1 MFFDKVFCL
10 RIVFSLLS
18 LIMLCCL
25 YIFDVYLFPYFLLFC
40 FFIFICNMPKHI
52 VSPLSFLYLYYGAF
66 YIAAPLFAER
76 YAQSLQLKEYSISFL
91 MLYTTLS
98 LGVCAISLGEICA
111 SKKKDVVNNVVKGDL
126 SWSIIILLV
135 VSSLMCCLI
144 VYYSGGLQYWM
155 ESPGDAFLNR
165 AGTGHF
171 VILSHFSS
179 IFLAVL
185 VGYNTYERKSFLLYF
200 IFIVWL
206 VITSPV
212 HGSKMQISLLFLLSI
227 MPWIRYQRFFTIK
240 SFLLFSFLVGIF
252 FLGLYFRNV
261 SWVTLDTILPYA
273 FNYFTA
279 LENLAVSVRD
289 FDADLLTTF
298 WLPFNKFLTPFGL
311 SDSSLFYDMNHYLT
325 AIYFPAAWEIRAT
338 EQWPVETDM
347 YLNFYFVLGI
357 PLVLFYL
364 GVIGY
369 LYGLALKFDSLGYW
383 ASSFLM
389 IIFMMSHLRGS
400 LYNHVDF
407 YMYPYIF
414 FIWLSLR
421 KFRFAKKG

>member
-1 MFFDKVFCL
+1 MFVDKLFCL
-10 RIVFSLLS
+10 RVFISVLS
-18 LIMLCCL
+18 LIIFCL
-25 YIFDVYLFPYFLLFC
+25 LYLFDIYLFPYFVIFC
-40 FFIFICNMPKHI
+40 FIIFMCNMPRHI
-52 VSPLSFLYLYYGAF
+52 VSPLSFFYLYYGAF

-98 LGVCAISLGEICA
+98 LGVCAINFGEVYA
-111 SKKKDVVNNVVKGDL
+111 SKKRYVVKHFVKGDFT
-126 SWSIIILLV
+126 WYIIFLLM
-135 VSSLMCCLI
+135 VSSLMCYLI

-165 AGTGHF
+165 AGTGPL

-185 VGYNTYERKSFLLYF
+185 VGYHTYEKKSFLLYF
-200 IFIVWL
+200 IFIIWL
-206 VITSPV
+206 AITSPV

-227 MPWIRYQRFFTIK
+227 MPWIRYQRFLTIK
-240 SFLLFSFLVGIF
+240 SLLLFSFLVGIF
-252 FLGLYFRNV
+252 FLGLYFRNA
-261 SWVTLDTILPYA
+261 SWVTLETILPYA

-289 FDADLLTTF
+289 FDANLLTTF

-325 AIYFPAAWEIRAT
+325 AIYFPEAWKIRAT

-347 YLNFYFVLGI
+347 YLNFYFVFGI

-364 GVIGY
+364 SVVGY
-369 LYGLALKFDSLGYW
+369 LYGLALKFDRLGYW

-407 YMYPYIF
+407 YMYPYIL
-414 FIWLSLR
+414 FIWFSLY
-421 KFRFAKKG
+421 KFRFSIRG